1 MTVIYTFML
10 LQHYGLKHAHLY
22 HTGYN
27 SDYRDCGAAQISV

>member
-10 LQHYGLKHAHLY
+10 LQNYDLKHARLY
-22 HTGYN
+22 RTGYN